1 MDYVHQIS
9 EAESS
14 RIQRFGYVI
23 LGGTIAF
30 VVLVVVAFVTADTW
44 LMLIS
49 TESEKRFIDPYIE
62 LAEDNLLQSG
72 EPSLQVY
79 VDQVTNNL
87 MAHMDVPE
95 DIQLNVRVIKGE
107 MVNAFTTLGGYIFV
121 TDGLIGA
128 LDNENSLAMV
138 LAHEIAHA
146 RQRDPLLGTGRGML
160 IGLLITSLSGSGG
173 SPVAM
178 GDIGS
183 QLMLNMYSREQE
195 RTADRLALNA
205 LHGLYGHVGG
215 ATQLFEVVGGE
226 EEQTNELTGSLES
239 LSTHPQL
246 EDRIESIAATAAGE
260 GWLQKAVEPYP
271 AEVIEQFKKP

>member
-9 EAESS
+9 EAESG
-14 RIQRFGYVI
+14 RIKRFLYII
-23 LGGTIAF
+23 LAATIAF
-30 VVLVVVAFVTADTW
+30 VVLVVVAIVTADTW

-62 LAEDNLLQSG
+62 LAEGNLLEPG
-72 EPSLQVY
+72 EADLQVY
-79 VDQVTNNL
+79 VDRISRDLVAQ
-87 MAHMDVPE
+87 MDIPK
-95 DIQLNVRVIKGE
+95 DIQLSVRVIKGE
-107 MVNAFTTLGGYIFV
+107 TVNAFTTLGGYIFV
-121 TDGLIGA
+121 TDGLIVA
-128 LDNENSLAMV
+128 LDSENSLAMV

-183 QLMLNMYSREQE
+183 QLMLNVYSREQE
-195 RTADRLALNA
+195 RAADRLALVA
-205 LHGLYGHVGG
+205 LHSLYGHVGG
-215 ATQLFEVVGGE
+215 ATQLFEVVGDVE
-226 EEQTNELTGSLES
+226 DPAAEPTGSIVA

-246 EDRIESIAATAAGE
+246 KDRIESIEATAAGQ
-260 GWLQKAVEPYP
+260 GWLQLAVEPYP
-271 AEVIEQFKKP
+271 AEVIEQIKKL